1 MPRQTAI
8 FEHGKGWL
16 KLISRDRLTNCFIE
30 MARIDSLSKKER
42 DMADHLLKKL
52 REMGFDP
59 YEDDTG
65 SKIGGNAGN
74 VICRVPGIPEK
85 PVLLLMAHMDTVAP
99 GIGKKPVVD
108 GDTIRSDGTTV
119 LGGDDAAGI
128 AVILETIRSLK
139 EDGTPHGDLYLV
151 FTVAEEGGLFGARNL
166 DISRIPADYAFIM
179 DDEGPIATA
188 AVKAPFYNRFKV
200 LFKGRAAHA
209 GLEPEKGLNAI
220 ILASKALAGLPHM
233 GRIDAESTCNI
244 GIINGGIARNIVS
257 ETCTVEGEV
266 RSIHEDRL
274 ERYTREILDHIR
286 DVTEKL
292 GGCVETEV
300 ERMYPGYCLE
310 ESSPIVCLLKEAAR
324 KAGLPLNLRA
334 TGGGSDTN
342 VINGYGI
349 PAVDISVGM
358 DRIHSTEERIRISDM
373 EKACCFLE
381 AIITTALTYNR

>member
-1 MPRQTAI
+1 MI
-8 FEHGKGWL
+8 N
-16 KLISRDRLTNCFIE
+16 RDRLTESFLE
-30 MARIDSLSKKER
+30 LVRIDSLSKKER
-42 DMADHLLKKL
+42 DMADHLLKRL
-52 REMGFDP
+52 REMGLEP

-74 VICRVPGIPEK
+74 VICRVPGIPGK
-85 PVLLLMAHMDTVAP
+85 PVLLLMAHMDTVDP

-108 GDTIRSDGTTV
+108 GDLIRSDGTTV

-128 AVILETIRSLK
+128 VVILETIGSLK
-139 EDGTPHGDLYLV
+139 EDGISHGDLYLV

-166 DISRIPADYAFIM
+166 DISKIPADYAFIL

-188 AVKAPFYNRFKV
+188 AIKAPFYNRFKAT
-200 LFKGRAAHA
+200 FKGRAAHA

-220 ILASKALAGLPHM
+220 ILASRALSEMPHM
-233 GRIDAESTCNI
+233 GRIDEESTSNI

-274 ERYTREILDHIR
+274 EQYTKEILDHIR
-286 DVTEKL
+286 EVTEKQ
-292 GGCVETEV
+292 GGHVEIEV
-300 ERMYPGYCLE
+300 ERMYPGYNLE
-310 ESSPIVCLLKEAAR
+310 ESSPIICLLKDAAK
-324 KAGLPLNLRA
+324 KAGLPLNLHA

-358 DRIHSTEERIRISDM
+358 DRVHSTEERIRISDM
-373 EKACCFLE
+373 EKACHFLQ